1 MIQKHELECA
11 PLKALIVIRRR
22 VRLSKGYS
30 VMYSYVRSRQ
40 LEGTYN
46 DDPTIG
52 CWPIT
57 AFRIDR
63 GWGNPGEERWPYDG
77 SAESWPPKE
86 PAHIDQYAKE
96 NRIAFAYQ
104 RIRSVGE
111 CKEAIFERHCILIS
125 VDITKSWF
133 NAING
138 EIPLP
143 KTEDEIIAGHGFSI
157 VGYDD
162 HTKKFTFANSWGV
175 GWGDRGYGYLP
186 YEYFDL
192 FLTEA
197 WVDVR
202 PKLFDIAPY
211 TRSYRA
217 RGGIAMEWS
226 LPSVLHDLIYG
237 VEIRDSKLDER
248 KAWGFALEYDSYLTV
263 EELFVKPKY
272 RGRGY
277 SKRLI
282 SSFEQLSRDLSLPLR
297 FWISHPD
304 NNTKNMVALRHIASK
319 YGYHLSHSG
328 VRWADFKIQKTEA
341 SIQEKGRLNSV
352 PVPNRVLR
360 PSARHHPSDQ
370 LTHTTLHCPQTPS
383 IYDFWGNL
391 KCPD

>member
-1 MIQKHELECA
+1 
-11 PLKALIVIRRR
+11 
-22 VRLSKGYS
+22 LSKGYS
-30 VMYSYVRSRQ
+30 VMYGYVRSRQ

-57 AFRIDR
+57 ALRIDR
-63 GWGNPGEERWPYDG
+63 GWGNPGEERWPYNG

-86 PAHIDQYAKE
+86 PSDIDKYAKE
-96 NRIAFAYQ
+96 SRIFAYQ
-104 RIRSVGE
+104 RVRSVSE
-111 CKEAIFERHCILIS
+111 CKEAMFRLKAGGILVS

-143 KTEDEIIAGHGFSI
+143 KTEDEIIAGHGFLMI
-157 VGYDD
+157 GYDD
-162 HTKKFTFANSWGV
+162 RTKKFRFVNSWGV
-175 GWGDRGYGYLP
+175 DWGDKGYGYLP

-202 PKLFDIAPY
+202 PKLHDIAPY
-211 TRSYRA
+211 TRSYEA
-217 RGGIAMEWS
+217 TGGIAMEWS
-226 LPSVLHDLIYG
+226 LLSILHDFIYG
-237 VEIRDSKLDER
+237 VEIRDSELDER
-248 KAWGFALEYDSYLTV
+248 KAWGFALEYDSCLNV
-263 EELFVKPKY
+263 EELFVKPEY
-272 RGRGY
+272 RGMGY
-277 SKRLI
+277 SKQLI

-304 NNTKNMVALRHIASK
+304 NNTKNIVALRHIAGK

-328 VRWADFKIQKTEA
+328 VRWADFKIEKPEA
-341 SIQEKGRLNSV
+341 SMQEKGRPDSL

-360 PSARHHPSDQ
+360 PSARHHPSDP
-370 LTHTTLHCPQTPS
+370 LTHTSLHYDQTPS
-383 IYDFWGNL
+383 IYDSWGNL
-391 KCPD
+391 KRPD

>member
-1 MIQKHELECA
+1 
-11 PLKALIVIRRR
+11 
-22 VRLSKGYS
+22 
-30 VMYSYVRSRQ
+30 MYSYVRSRQ

-46 DDPTIG
+46 DNPTIG

-57 AFRIDR
+57 AYRIDR
-63 GWGNPGEERWPYDG
+63 GWGNPGEERWPYYG

-86 PAHIDQYAKE
+86 PAHVDQYAKE
-96 NRIAFAYQ
+96 NRITFAYQ
-104 RIRSVGE
+104 RVCSVDE
-111 CKEAIFERHCILIS
+111 CKEAIFKRHFILVS
-125 VDITKSWF
+125 VEITKSWF

-143 KTEDEIIAGHGFSI
+143 KTKDEIIAGHGFSM

-162 HTKKFTFANSWGV
+162 HKKRFTFANSWGV
-175 GWGDRGYGYLP
+175 DWGDRGLGYLP

-211 TRSYRA
+211 ARSYKA
-217 RGGIAMEWS
+217 TGGITMEWS
-226 LPSVLHDLIYG
+226 LPSVLHDIIYG
-237 VEIRDSKLDER
+237 VEIRDLELDER
-248 KAWGFALEYDSYLTV
+248 KAWGFALEYDSYLNV
-263 EELFVKPKY
+263 EELFVKPEY

-277 SKRLI
+277 SNQLI

-304 NNTKNMVALRHIASK
+304 NNAKNMVALRYMVGK
-319 YGYHLSHSG
+319 YGYHLCYSG

-341 SIQEKGRLNSV
+341 SIEEKGQLNGLSV
-352 PVPNRVLR
+352 PNQVLR
-360 PSARHHPSDQ
+360 PSARLHPSGS
-370 LTHTTLHCPQTPS
+370 LTHPSLHYHQISPT
-383 IYDFWGNL
+383 YDF
-391 KCPD
+391 

>member
-1 MIQKHELECA
+1 M
-11 PLKALIVIRRR
+11 
-22 VRLSKGYS
+22 SKGYS
-30 VMYSYVRSRQ
+30 VMYGYVRSRQ

-57 AFRIDR
+57 ALRIDR
-63 GWGNPGEERWPYDG
+63 GWGNPGEERWPYNG

-86 PAHIDQYAKE
+86 PSDIDKYAKE
-96 NRIAFAYQ
+96 SRIFAYQ
-104 RIRSVGE
+104 RVRSVSE
-111 CKEAIFERHCILIS
+111 CKEAMFRLKAGGILVS

-143 KTEDEIIAGHGFSI
+143 KTEDEIIAGHGFLMI
-157 VGYDD
+157 GYDD
-162 HTKKFTFANSWGV
+162 RTKKFRFVNSWGV
-175 GWGDRGYGYLP
+175 DWGDKGYGYLP

-202 PKLFDIAPY
+202 PKLHDIAPY
-211 TRSYRA
+211 TRSYEA
-217 RGGIAMEWS
+217 TGGIAMEWS
-226 LPSVLHDLIYG
+226 LLSILHDFIYG
-237 VEIRDSKLDER
+237 VEIRDSELDER
-248 KAWGFALEYDSYLTV
+248 KAWGFALEYDSCLNV
-263 EELFVKPKY
+263 EELFVKPEY
-272 RGRGY
+272 RGMGY
-277 SKRLI
+277 SKQLI

-304 NNTKNMVALRHIASK
+304 NNTKNIVALRHIAGK

-328 VRWADFKIQKTEA
+328 VRWADFKIKKPEA
-341 SIQEKGRLNSV
+341 SMQEKGRPDSL

-360 PSARHHPSDQ
+360 PSARHHPSDP
-370 LTHTTLHCPQTPS
+370 LTHTSLHYDQTPS
-383 IYDFWGNL
+383 IYDSWGNL
-391 KCPD
+391 KRPD

>member
-1 MIQKHELECA
+1 M
-11 PLKALIVIRRR
+11 
-22 VRLSKGYS
+22 SKGYS
-30 VMYSYVRSRQ
+30 VMYGYVRSRQ

-57 AFRIDR
+57 ALRIDR
-63 GWGNPGEERWPYDG
+63 GWGNPGEERWPYNG

-86 PAHIDQYAKE
+86 PADIDKYAKE
-96 NRIAFAYQ
+96 SRIFAYQ
-104 RIRSVGE
+104 RVRSVGE
-111 CKEAIFERHCILIS
+111 CKEAMFRLKAGGILVS

-143 KTEDEIIAGHGFSI
+143 KTEDEIIAGHGI
-157 VGYDD
+157 LMIGYDD
-162 HTKKFTFANSWGV
+162 HTKKFRFVNSWGV

-211 TRSYRA
+211 TRSYKA

-248 KAWGFALEYDSYLTV
+248 KAWGFALEYDSYLNV

-328 VRWADFKIQKTEA
+328 VRWADFKIEKTEA
-341 SIQEKGRLNSV
+341 SIQEKGRLNSL

-391 KCPD
+391 KCPDER